1 MIKQETIQRIIDTA
15 RIEEVVSEF
24 VSLKKRGTSLIGLC
38 PFHNEKTPSF
48 HVSPAKGIFKCF
60 GCGKGGDSIGFI
72 MEHEK
77 YSYTEALRHLAQKYN
92 IEIEESAPSA
102 AYLAEQSEK
111 ESLLSVTLFAQK
123 FFTHNLL
130 NSDEGKVIGLS
141 YFKERGFTTQTIEK
155 FQLGYAPNQYH
166 LLTNDAVANGYTN
179 EMLVKAGLSAEK
191 DGQVYD
197 RFRERVIFPIHNLT
211 GRVIGFG
218 GRILNSDK
226 SKAKYI
232 NSPETEIYHKSQVL
246 YGIWLAKNKIVADD
260 NCFLVEGYTDV
271 ISMHQAGITN
281 VVSSSGTSLTTE
293 QIKLIKRFTSN
304 ITIIYDGDPAGI
316 KASFRGISM
325 ILEEG
330 LNVQVLLLPEPEDP
344 DSFVRKNG
352 LSYVLD
358 FIKQNTTNFIFFKTN
373 LLLAEVAHDP
383 VKKANLVTEILT
395 DISLIPNQVTRSFY
409 LKECSSLFSIDEQAL
424 NSQLNRMISQK
435 MKKKSSGSLP
445 HDAPPPE
452 IDGLEPQIIDID
464 VPTKTTQSQI
474 YVDYYDCEHQERN
487 IIGLLLN
494 HGNQEIEIENKDE
507 NNHVIDRSKHQ
518 VAQFVISELSTDEIE
533 FEHPL
538 YQKIYNECVILLNKD
553 ENVDI
558 QKYFLQNSDEEVK
571 QFTIEMI
578 SFPYEISMNWEESK
592 KISTP
597 NIYDNET
604 GKLNDHVIES
614 IYSLKLRKIELMI
627 HEREVE
633 LRASTVNEDRLI
645 ELLTDLKDLID
656 IKNELCKQLH
666 IIVTH

>member
-1 MIKQETIQRIIDTA
+1 LIKQETIQRIIDTA

-24 VSLKKRGTSLIGLC
+24 VALKKRGTSMIGLC

-130 NSDEGKVIGLS
+130 NSDEGKAIGLS

-218 GRILNSDK
+218 GRILSSEK

-344 DSFVRKNG
+344 DSFVKKNG

-358 FIKQNTTNFIFFKTN
+358 FIKQNTTNFILFKTN

-435 MKKKSSGSLP
+435 IKKRSTGSSYPVEG
-445 HDAPPPE
+445 PPPE
-452 IDGLEPQIIDID
+452 VEGMEAQIMDLPTEPSQA
-464 VPTKTTQSQI
+464 QI

-487 IIGLLLN
+487 IVSLLLN
-494 HGNQEIEIENKDE
+494 HGNQEIELENKDE
-507 NNHVIDRSKHQ
+507 NNHVIDKAKHQ
-518 VAQFVISELSTDEIE
+518 VAKFVISELSTDEIG

-538 YQKIYNECVILLNKD
+538 YQKIYNECVVMLNED
-553 ENVDI
+553 ENTDI
-558 QKYFLQNSDEEVK
+558 QKHFLQNSNEEIK
-571 QFTIEMI
+571 QLTIEII

-627 HEREVE
+627 HQLEVE
-633 LRASTVNEDRLI
+633 LRASAYSEERLI
-645 ELLTDLKDLID
+645 EVLTELKDLID

-666 IIVTH
+666 IIITH

>member
-1 MIKQETIQRIIDTA
+1 LIKQETIQRIIDTA

-24 VSLKKRGTSLIGLC
+24 VALKKRGTSMIGLC

-130 NSDEGKVIGLS
+130 NSDEGKAIGLS

-218 GRILNSDK
+218 GRILSSEK

-344 DSFVRKNG
+344 DSFVKKNG

-358 FIKQNTTNFIFFKTN
+358 FIKQNTTNFILFKTN

-435 MKKKSSGSLP
+435 IKKRSPGSSYPVDG
-445 HDAPPPE
+445 PPPE
-452 IDGLEPQIIDID
+452 VEGMEAQIMDLPAEPSQA
-464 VPTKTTQSQI
+464 QI

-487 IIGLLLN
+487 IVSLLLN
-494 HGNQEIEIENKDE
+494 HGNQEIELENKDE
-507 NNHVIDRSKHQ
+507 NNHVIDKTKHQ
-518 VAQFVISELSTDEIE
+518 VAKFVISELSTDEIG

-538 YQKIYNECVILLNKD
+538 YQKIYNECVVMLNED
-553 ENVDI
+553 ENTDI
-558 QKYFLQNSDEEVK
+558 QKHFLQNSNEEIK
-571 QFTIEMI
+571 QLTIEII

-627 HEREVE
+627 HQLEVE
-633 LRASTVNEDRLI
+633 LRASAYSEERLI
-645 ELLTDLKDLID
+645 EVLTELKDLID

-666 IIVTH
+666 IIITH

>member
-1 MIKQETIQRIIDTA
+1 M
-15 RIEEVVSEF
+15 SEF
-24 VSLKKRGTSLIGLC
+24 VALKKRGTSMIGLC

-111 ESLLSVTLFAQK
+111 EALLSVTSFAQK
-123 FFTHNLL
+123 LFTQNLL
-130 NSDEGKVIGLS
+130 NSEEGKAIGLS
-141 YFKERGFTTQTIEK
+141 YFKERGFTSQSIEK
-155 FQLGYAPNQYH
+155 FQLGYSPNQYH
-166 LLTNDAVANGYTN
+166 LLSNEAIANGYTK
-179 EMLVKAGLSAEK
+179 EVLVKAGLSAEK
-191 DGQVYD
+191 DGQIYD

-218 GRILNSDK
+218 GRILNSEK

-344 DSFVRKNG
+344 DSFVKKNG
-352 LSYVLD
+352 LTYVLD
-358 FIKQNTTNFIFFKTN
+358 FIKQNTTNFILFKTN
-373 LLLAEVAHDP
+373 LLLAEVTHDP
-383 VKKANLVTEILT
+383 VKKANLVNEILT

-435 MKKKSSGSLP
+435 LKKKPAGPPPLP
-445 HDAPPPE
+445 HDAPPPD
-452 IDGLEPQIIDID
+452 IDGLEPQIIDLD
-464 VPTKTTQSQI
+464 LPVETAPPQI

-487 IIGLLLN
+487 IIDLLLN
-494 HGNQEIEIENKDE
+494 HGNQEIEVENKDE
-507 NNHVIDRSKHQ
+507 NNHVIDKHKHQ
-518 VAQFVISELSTDEIE
+518 VAKFVISELALDEIG

-538 YQKIYNECVILLNKD
+538 YQKIYNECVTLLN
-553 ENVDI
+553 ENETADL
-558 QKYFLQNSDEEVK
+558 QKYFLQNTNEEIK
-571 QFTIEMI
+571 QLTIELI
-578 SFPYEISMNWEESK
+578 SFPYEISSNWEENK

-597 NIYDNET
+597 SIYDNET

-627 HEREVE
+627 HQLEVE
-633 LRASTVNEDRLI
+633 VRTTSYTEERLI
-645 ELLTDLKDLID
+645 EVLTELQELIA

-666 IIVTH
+666 IIITH

>member
-1 MIKQETIQRIIDTA
+1 M
-15 RIEEVVSEF
+15 SEF
-24 VSLKKRGTSLIGLC
+24 VALKKRGTSLIGLC

-48 HVSPAKGIFKCF
+48 HVSPAKGIYKCF

-77 YSYTEALRHLAQKYN
+77 YSYTEALRHLAHKYN

-111 ESLLSVTLFAQK
+111 EALLAVTSFAQK
-123 FFTHNLL
+123 LFTQNLL
-130 NSDEGKVIGLS
+130 NSDEGKAVGIS

-166 LLTNDAVANGYTN
+166 LLTNEAIANGYTK
-179 EMLVKAGLSAEK
+179 EVLVKAGLSAEK

-218 GRILNSDK
+218 GRILSSEK

-344 DSFVRKNG
+344 DSFVKKNG
-352 LSYVLD
+352 LTYVLD
-358 FIKQNTTNFIFFKTN
+358 FIKQNTTNFILFKTN

-383 VKKANLVTEILT
+383 VKKANLVNEILT
-395 DISLIPNQVTRSFY
+395 DISLIPNQVTRSIY
-409 LKECSSLFSIDEQAL
+409 LKECSSLFSIDEQTL

-435 MKKKSSGSLP
+435 LKKKPAGPLPLP

-452 IDGLEPQIIDID
+452 MDGLEPQIIDLD
-464 VPTKTTQSQI
+464 LPVETAPPQI

-487 IIGLLLN
+487 IIELLLN
-494 HGNQEIEIENKDE
+494 HGNQEIELENRDE
-507 NNHVIDRSKHQ
+507 NNHVIGKHKHQ
-518 VAQFVISELSTDEIE
+518 VAKFVISELSSDDIG
-533 FEHPL
+533 FEHPM
-538 YQKIYNECVILLNKD
+538 YQKIYNECVTLLN
-553 ENVDI
+553 ENDNADL
-558 QKYFLQNSDEEVK
+558 QKHFLQNANEEIK
-571 QFTIEMI
+571 QLTIELI
-578 SFPYEISMNWEESK
+578 SFPYEISLNWEENK

-597 NIYDNET
+597 SIYDNET
-604 GKLNDHVIES
+604 GKLNDHVVES

-627 HEREVE
+627 HQLEVE
-633 LRASTVNEDRLI
+633 VRTTSYTEERLTEVLT
-645 ELLTDLKDLID
+645 ELQELIT

-666 IIVTH
+666 IIITH

>member
-1 MIKQETIQRIIDTA
+1 MIKQETIQRIIDTV

-24 VSLKKRGTSLIGLC
+24 VSLKKRGTSMIGLC

-48 HVSPAKGIFKCF
+48 HVSPAKGIYKCF
-60 GCGKGGDSIGFI
+60 GCSKGGDSIGFI

-77 YSYTEALRHLAQKYN
+77 YSYVEALRFLAQKYN

-102 AYLAEQSEK
+102 EYLAEQSEK

-123 FFTHNLL
+123 FFSQNLL
-130 NSDEGKVIGLS
+130 HSEEGKAIGVS

-166 LLTNDAVANGYTN
+166 LLTNEAVANGYTN
-179 EMLVKAGLSAEK
+179 DVLVKAGLSAEK

-218 GRILNSDK
+218 GRILSSDK

-271 ISMHQAGITN
+271 ISMHQAGVTN

-358 FIKQNTTNFIFFKTN
+358 FIKQNTTNFILFKTN

-383 VKKANLVTEILT
+383 VKKANLVSEILS

-409 LKECSSLFSIDEQAL
+409 LKECSNLFSVEEQTL
-424 NSQLNRMISQK
+424 NSQLNRLISQK
-435 MKKKSSGSLP
+435 IKKKSANQPTPGEI
-445 HDAPPPE
+445 PPPE
-452 IDGLEPQIIDID
+452 TEGMDPYIELPNEPSQA
-464 VPTKTTQSQI
+464 QI

-487 IIGLLLN
+487 IISLLLN
-494 HGNQEIEIENKDE
+494 HGNQEFDIKKTDE
-507 NNHVIDRSKHQ
+507 HNHILSLEKHQ
-518 VAQFVISELSTDEIE
+518 VAQFVITELTTDEIT

-538 YQKIYNECVILLNKD
+538 YQKMYSDCLNFLTED
-553 ENVDI
+553 ENGDI
-558 QKYFLQNSDEEVK
+558 QRYFLQHTNEEIK
-571 QFTIEMI
+571 QMTIEMI
-578 SFPYEISMNWEESK
+578 SFPYEISANWEEIK

-597 NIYDNET
+597 SIYDNET

-627 HEREVE
+627 HQLEVE
-633 LRASTVNEDRLI
+633 LRNAPVTEERMFEVLT
-645 ELLTDLKDLID
+645 ELKELID
-656 IKNELCKQLH
+656 IKNELSSQLH
-666 IIVTH
+666 IIITH

>member
-15 RIEEVVSEF
+15 RIEEVVGEY
-24 VSLKKRGTSLIGLC
+24 VSLRKRGTSMIGLC

-48 HVSPAKGIFKCF
+48 HVSPAKGIYKCF
-60 GCGKGGDSIGFI
+60 GCSKGGDSIGFI

-102 AYLAEQSEK
+102 SYLAEQSEK
-111 ESLLSVTLFAQK
+111 ESLYAVTLFAQK
-123 FFTHNLL
+123 FFTNNLL
-130 NSDEGKVIGLS
+130 NSDEGKAIGIS
-141 YFKERGFTTQTIEK
+141 YFKERGFSTQTIEK
-155 FQLGYAPNQYH
+155 FQLGYSPNQYH
-166 LLTNDAVANGYTN
+166 SLTNDAVANGYTKDV
-179 EMLVKAGLSAEK
+179 LVKAGLSAEK

-218 GRILNSDK
+218 GRILNSEK

-232 NSPETEIYHKSQVL
+232 NSPETEIYHKSNVL
-246 YGIWLAKNKIVADD
+246 YGIWLAKSKIVAED

-330 LNVQVLLLPEPEDP
+330 LNVQVLMLPQPEDP
-344 DSFVRKNG
+344 DSFVKKNG

-358 FIKQNTTNFIFFKTN
+358 FIKQKTTNFILFKTN

-383 VKKANLVTEILT
+383 VRKANLVTEIIQ
-395 DISLIPNQVTRSFY
+395 DISLIPNPVTRSFFI
-409 LKECSSLFSIDEQAL
+409 KECSALFNVEEIAL
-424 NSQLNRMISQK
+424 NSQLNKIVALK
-435 MKKKSSGSLP
+435 IKKSTPYQDYNEPMMPDMPDGAEYVPDENAFQSLP
-445 HDAPPPE
+445 
-452 IDGLEPQIIDID
+452 Q
-464 VPTKTTQSQI
+464 TTS

-487 IIGLLLN
+487 LISILLN
-494 HGNQEIEIENKDE
+494 FGNHEITITQIDE
-507 NNHVIDRSKHQ
+507 HKQKIKTNYQ
-518 VAQFVISELSTDEIE
+518 VAQFLISEMMVDELSFKHPMYHLI
-533 FEHPL
+533 FE
-538 YQKIYNECVILLNKD
+538 ETMAILHKD
-553 ENVDI
+553 EHTDI
-558 QKYFLQNSDEEVK
+558 QKHFLNFENEEVK
-571 QFTIEMI
+571 QLTIELI
-578 SFPYEISMNWEESK
+578 SSPYEISTNWVDK
-592 KISTP
+592 LKISTP
-597 NIYDNET
+597 SIHDNED

-614 IYSLKLRKIELMI
+614 IYILKMRKVELMI
-627 HEREVE
+627 HELQME
-633 LRASTVNEDRLI
+633 LKNGPANDVRLI
-645 ELLTDLKDLID
+645 EILTELNELIE
-656 IKNELCKQLH
+656 IKNELGKQLH
-666 IIVTH
+666 IIITH